1 MSLRGFHIVFI
12 TLATLLCA
20 FLAVWAFFMAP
31 AAETGRAATVLGVI
45 GIAGTALL
53 PVYGVYFYR
62 KASKLV
68 L

>member
-12 TLATLLCA
+12 TLATLLCV
-20 FLAVWAFFMAP
+20 FLAVWSFFLAP
-31 AAETGRAATVLGVI
+31 AETGRAATILGAI
-45 GIAGTALL
+45 GIAGAVGL

-68 L
+68 I